1 MWRSKT
7 VALLGTNDFIVP
19 ILIYSKPLVLDTF
32 VVLCVFVAV
41 RG

>member
-1 MWRSKT
+1 MWRSKI
-7 VALLGTNDFIVP
+7 VALFGTNDFMVL
-19 ILIYSKPLVLDTF
+19 ILLYSKPLVLDTF

>member
-7 VALLGTNDFIVP
+7 VALFGTNDLLVL
-19 ILIYSKPLVLDTF
+19 ILLYSKPLALNTY